1 MKKQEVRKT
10 ADNVEMQGI
19 QFQITNDS
27 AAASQGLQA
36 LAEDLKKLR
45 SATSG
50 STKALSNVAQ
60 GIASINK
67 TLNGINTGSFQIKMQ
82 QIGAS
87 IDQLQ
92 PKVGGLK
99 ISSSISNQLSAIN
112 AAIDG
117 VDVTAS
123 SKLTALADGLRPLT
137 ELGKSNLS
145 SFTKQLEKL
154 PVIMQEL
161 DNTDIGKFSQQ
172 MQDLASAMKPFADE
186 MQKVSNGFSALPI
199 RIQKLI
205 TSTEKYNQTVSKS
218 TGRNRQWANSFSQI
232 TKYLSIAKIAD
243 LLGKAIDRASEYQET
258 LNLFTVS
265 MGDYG
270 QAAYEYAQKVSA
282 VMGIDPAEWMQKQ
295 GVFNTIIA
303 GFGVAAD
310 KAAIMSQNLT
320 QLGYDLSSF
329 YNIGVTEAMQKVQSG
344 ISGELEP
351 LRNLG
356 YDLSVARLQQE
367 ALNLGIEKSV
377 SDMTQAEKSQLRY
390 HAILTQVTVAQGDMA
405 RTLENPANMLRIL
418 RAQLELVAREIG
430 NIFIPVLT
438 KVLPVCIAVAQAIR
452 EIITA
457 IASLFGVTLQ
467 TPDWQKSI
475 GSAVSGSSA
484 IEDNMDGA
492 AGAAKKLSA
501 YLSPFDELNVLP
513 DSSSGGGG
521 SGVSAG
527 GGGFDIDP
535 ISYDFLGNAVSKNVD
550 KIYKKLQKIVNPIK
564 KIIGFLKE
572 YDYIVKAGLGVI
584 AMGVLLS
591 KLGAIK
597 EVLKN
602 LHFADTF
609 IHGFQFIKGTG
620 GNILQ
625 SLRGGIDNVRMSL
638 SKMQKAAITVVA
650 GFAEFY
656 VIKNSVKDLALGCEN
671 ATSKIVQIGVA
682 ATAAAA
688 AMYVA
693 LGPAGLAVA
702 GAVAL
707 IGALAGVSAA
717 QQEVLDKMSDDAFY
731 TGTGAKIGDITS
743 RYVGLMNAI
752 VDTNQPIIDNQ
763 ANIADL
769 KESIDSASSSI
780 GNISTAILDGAYTA
794 SEKIP
799 EIKSTF
805 ETLQSDTASYMDE
818 IYDNIVLAIGGSF
831 GDALQ
836 RAGKSIPEILSAL
849 RAIKGEGE
857 NTLASLQTRLSQL
870 YDDVDSGKITNEDFA
885 IQLRDIKT
893 QMDNLTGTT
902 DETVNTFGSLKDSM
916 RDISWDSEEEKSNFF
931 AQVTEASQNAKESVN
946 QSYDSISQSLESFK
960 SLTTDSSM
968 KKLVDEMI
976 SINESDRQ
984 AQLASIDN
992 QLSELFDAV
1001 QKDMIEKTQKVQD
1014 DASKAWDDM
1023 GWLQKAFAG
1032 GSKDAYVRSAL
1043 QNYQNN
1049 VVSPVSDEIEQSMEK
1064 IGVDGSAWASDAM
1077 SEVIN
1082 SLFDL
1087 TANGDNGVTRFSVQY
1102 AMTLDD
1108 AIDQAFKSV
1117 GESGSN
1123 NSKDAGKQIVSGLA
1137 NGIKENTEYAT
1148 RSMSGLVDSMDKAT
1162 RDAAKIHS
1170 PSKLFATDGQYMI
1183 DGIIKGVNDRVS
1195 SLKNTMASAVKS
1207 AFSASSAD
1215 SAGYSY
1221 GRTFADAICR
1231 AIRNTNF
1238 PTIRGSVS
1246 ASNGSAKISFNAY
1259 AAGGFPGVGE
1269 LFMAREN
1276 GIPEMVGSI
1285 GSRTAVAN
1293 NDQIVEA
1300 VSDGVYR
1307 AVAAAMGE
1315 GGGRN
1320 GGGQVVTAKVNGKTL
1335 FEVVVDQARSETVRT
1350 GRNPLLDF

>member
-1 MKKQEVRKT
+1 
-10 ADNVEMQGI
+10 MQGI

-27 AAASQGLQA
+27 ADASKGLLA
-36 LAEDLKKLR
+36 LADDLKKLR

-50 STKALSNVAQ
+50 SAKALSNVAQ
-60 GIASINK
+60 GISSINK

-92 PKVGGLK
+92 SKVGGLK

-218 TGRNRQWANSFSQI
+218 TGRNRQWANSFAQI

-295 GVFNTIIA
+295 GVFNTIIT

-329 YNIGVTEAMQKVQSG
+329 YNIGITEAMQKVQSG

-390 HAILTQVTVAQGDMA
+390 HAILTQVTAAQGDMA

-430 NIFIPVLT
+430 NIFIPILT
-438 KVLPVCIAVAQAIR
+438 NVLPVCIAVAQAIR

-467 TPDWQKSI
+467 TPDWKKSI
-475 GSAVSGSSA
+475 GSAVSGSGA

-501 YLSPFDELNVLP
+501 YLAPFDELNVLP
-513 DSSSGGGG
+513 DASSGGSG

-535 ISYDFLGNAVSKNVD
+535 ISYDFLGDAISKNVD
-550 KIYKKLQKIVNPIK
+550 KIRAKLEPFVTWVIDHLDDIKNVALAAGAAFLAWRIAGAFTSDFTKIAGIALTVGGAIEYATNWWDAFQSGIDWNNLTGMLLGATAAVAGLALAFGPIGAAVGFIVSGFGMVVASMK
-564 KIIGFLKE
+564 EFIETGTLTDQALTALSVGILAIGAGISLVTGSWIPAAVAAVAALATVIVVKW
-572 YDYIVKAGLGVI
+572 DDVKALFAKAGNWFNDNVITPIADFFSGLWSSISEWAVNTWNNITAPAVAAWARIKEVFSPAVNWVASLLGSIWKTTKDVFHDV
-584 AMGVLLS
+584 GVLISGLWDITKAIWGKAAAWFNSTVIHPLSQAFTGAWNGFVSGAKTAWSAVKQVFSNVASFFKDTFSKAWAGVVKVFSIGGEIFANIRDGILTAFKYVVNKLISGINNVVAVPFNGINYALS
-591 KLGAIK
+591 KL
-597 EVLKN
+597 
-602 LHFADTF
+602 
-609 IHGFQFIKGTG
+609 
-620 GNILQ
+620 
-625 SLRGGIDNVRMSL
+625 R
-638 SKMQKAAITVVA
+638 
-650 GFAEFY
+650 
-656 VIKNSVKDLALGCEN
+656 
-671 ATSKIVQIGVA
+671 A
-682 ATAAAA
+682 ATI
-688 AMYVA
+688 
-693 LGPAGLAVA
+693 LGIRPFRNL
-702 GAVAL
+702 
-707 IGALAGVSAA
+707 S
-717 QQEVLDKMSDDAFY
+717 
-731 TGTGAKIGDITS
+731 
-743 RYVGLMNAI
+743 
-752 VDTNQPIIDNQ
+752 
-763 ANIADL
+763 
-769 KESIDSASSSI
+769 
-780 GNISTAILDGAYTA
+780 NISVPQ
-794 SEKIP
+794 IP
-799 EIKSTF
+799 
-805 ETLQSDTASYMDE
+805 Y
-818 IYDNIVLAIGGSF
+818 
-831 GDALQ
+831 
-836 RAGKSIPEILSAL
+836 
-849 RAIKGEGE
+849 
-857 NTLASLQTRLSQL
+857 
-870 YDDVDSGKITNEDFA
+870 
-885 IQLRDIKT
+885 
-893 QMDNLTGTT
+893 
-902 DETVNTFGSLKDSM
+902 LKD
-916 RDISWDSEEEKSNFF
+916 
-931 AQVTEASQNAKESVN
+931 
-946 QSYDSISQSLESFK
+946 
-960 SLTTDSSM
+960 
-968 KKLVDEMI
+968 
-976 SINESDRQ
+976 
-984 AQLASIDN
+984 
-992 QLSELFDAV
+992 
-1001 QKDMIEKTQKVQD
+1001 
-1014 DASKAWDDM
+1014 
-1023 GWLQKAFAG
+1023 G
-1032 GSKDAYVRSAL
+1032 GFL
-1043 QNYQNN
+1043 
-1049 VVSPVSDEIEQSMEK
+1049 
-1064 IGVDGSAWASDAM
+1064 
-1077 SEVIN
+1077 
-1082 SLFDL
+1082 
-1087 TANGDNGVTRFSVQY
+1087 
-1102 AMTLDD
+1102 
-1108 AIDQAFKSV
+1108 
-1117 GESGSN
+1117 
-1123 NSKDAGKQIVSGLA
+1123 DAGQ
-1137 NGIKENTEYAT
+1137 
-1148 RSMSGLVDSMDKAT
+1148 
-1162 RDAAKIHS
+1162 
-1170 PSKLFATDGQYMI
+1170 LF
-1183 DGIIKGVNDRVS
+1183 V
-1195 SLKNTMASAVKS
+1195 
-1207 AFSASSAD
+1207 
-1215 SAGYSY
+1215 
-1221 GRTFADAICR
+1221 
-1231 AIRNTNF
+1231 
-1238 PTIRGSVS
+1238 
-1246 ASNGSAKISFNAY
+1246 
-1259 AAGGFPGVGE
+1259 
-1269 LFMAREN
+1269 AREA
-1276 GIPEMVGSI
+1276 GPEMVGSI
-1285 GSRTAVAN
+1285 GGRTAVAN

-1335 FEVVVDQARSETVRT
+1335 FEVVVEQARSETVRT